1 MKKIMAVAALVL
13 TGLMFAS
20 CVIESEA
27 PEIRSAWIVN
37 DPAHPDYPN
46 RIDGFVDITG
56 PGWSGRY
63 VYAELFLV
71 DGHILSVRVDVSSQT
86 QRFVSPLPGAIE
98 PLIRH
103 TNSFN
108 FPNTIVSGAT
118 ITAQSLTEAARAE
131 FIRRGVLPDTVGF

>member
-1 MKKIMAVAALVL
+1 MKKRITAAALAL
-13 TGLMFAS
+13 AALIFAS

-37 DPAHPDYPN
+37 DPDHEN
-46 RIDGFVDITG
+46 FGGRIDGFVDIAG
-56 PGWSGRY
+56 PGWSGNY

-71 DGHILSVRVDVSSQT
+71 DGYIMFVSVDVSSQT

-98 PLIRH
+98 PLILH

-118 ITAQSLTEAARAE
+118 RTAEYLTEAARAA
-131 FIRRGVLPDTVGF
+131 FIREGVLPDTVGF

>member
-1 MKKIMAVAALVL
+1 MKKRVTVAALAL
-13 TGLMFAS
+13 AALMFAS

-37 DPAHPDYPN
+37 DPEHDDYPN
-46 RIDGFVDITG
+46 RIDGFVDIAG
-56 PGWSGRY
+56 PGWSGKY

-71 DGHILSVRVDVSSQT
+71 NGYIMFVSVDVSSQT
-86 QRFVSPLPGAIE
+86 QRFVSPLPGTIE

-118 ITAQSLTEAARAE
+118 TTARYLTEAARAE
-131 FIRRGVLPDTVGF
+131 FIRLGVLPDTIGF